1 MIRSTLATAA
11 LALLLAACADEPPP
25 VAATPPAPPQP
36 QTFMVFFDMGS
47 STLSQ
52 QSLGTMQQAAAA
64 TTAKPGSSVA
74 ATGYTDTVGS
84 PAYNMILSQRRA
96 DAAKAAMVKAGVPA
110 TAITTA
116 GKGEGD
122 QLVKTGDGVAEPQN
136 RRVQVVVTSPPV
148 ASLPPTQAYCKAL
161 AAKVRT
167 IDRGAAP
174 LGDIGRALSQCDGD
188 GPYDQPVMVLEKQ
201 LIDAKVPLPAR
212 S

>member
-1 MIRSTLATAA
+1 MMKSTIASVA
-11 LALLLAACADEPPP
+11 LALLLAACADEAPP

-36 QTFMVFFDMGS
+36 ASFMVFFDMGS
-47 STLSQ
+47 STLNQ
-52 QSLGTMQQAAAA
+52 QSQGVMQQAAAA
-64 TTAKPGSSVA
+64 YKPGATVA
-74 ATGYTDTVGS
+74 ATGYTDTVGT
-84 PAYNMILSQRRA
+84 PAFNMVLSQRRA

-110 TAITTA
+110 AAITTA

-136 RRVQVVVTSPPV
+136 RRVQVLVTAPATAMAPP
-148 ASLPPTQAYCKAL
+148 SQAYCKAL

-174 LGDIGRALSQCDGD
+174 QGDIGRALSQCDGA
-188 GPYDQPVMVLEKQ
+188 GPYDQAVQVLE
-201 LIDAKVPLPAR
+201 LELNNAKVPLPAR

>member
-1 MIRSTLATAA
+1 MMRSTLASVA

-25 VAATPPAPPQP
+25 AAATPPAPPQP
-36 QTFMVFFDMGS
+36 QNFMVFFDMGS

-52 QSLGTMQQAAAA
+52 QSMGVMQQAAAA
-64 TTAKPGSSVA
+64 YSAKPGSSVA

-84 PAYNMILSQRRA
+84 PGYNMILSQRRA

-136 RRVQVVVTSPPV
+136 RRVQVVVTAPAMAMAPP
-148 ASLPPTQAYCKAL
+148 SQAYCKAL

-174 LGDIGRALSQCDGD
+174 LGDIGRALSQCDGA
-188 GPYDQPVMVLEKQ
+188 GPYEQAVMVLEQQ
-201 LIDAKVPLPAR
+201 LNDAKVPLPPR

>member
-52 QSLGTMQQAAAA
+52 QSLGTMQQAASA
-64 TTAKPGSSVA
+64 TTAKPGSTVA

-136 RRVQVVVTSPPV
+136 RRVQVVVTAPPM
-148 ASLPPTQAYCKAL
+148 ASLPPSQAYCKAL

-174 LGDIGRALSQCDGD
+174 LGDVGRALSQCDGA

-201 LIDAKVPLPAR
+201 LNDAKVPLPAR